1 MHSATRKPG
10 LGSHQTLVLEE
21 AFSSFT
27 RASQSLEQTYR
38 SLEDRIA
45 RLTAELAAANDQRAQ
60 QAAENARLCERLTLL
75 LEALPGGVL
84 VIDAGGTIVQANG
97 IAAALVGEAI
107 VGLSWDVVATRAF
120 AHQDGVDIVLRDG
133 RRLTQS
139 QRDLPDRSGRI
150 LLLTDDTEARAIRE
164 LLDRHRRLSAM
175 GEMAAKLAHQIRT
188 PLSAALLYASQL
200 AAPAISAAE
209 RQRFAERAVA
219 RLKDLD
225 RTVQEML
232 TFARG
237 GPQPAEHVRVGSVL
251 AEVLQVLEPELGAGG
266 MVLQVVCD
274 ADAAELTGSRTAL
287 AGALANLVTNARQ
300 AMNGQGVVLLEAH
313 PDGDAWVDIRVSDSG
328 PGISPQH
335 RERLFE
341 PFFTTR
347 QGGTG
352 LGLAIV
358 KSVVD
363 AHHGTIA
370 AVDSPLGGACFSIR
384 LPLSVRGTTGKP
396 SGRVDA

>member
-1 MHSATRKPG
+1 
-10 LGSHQTLVLEE
+10 
-21 AFSSFT
+21 
-27 RASQSLEQTYR
+27 
-38 SLEDRIA
+38 
-45 RLTAELAAANDQRAQ
+45 
-60 QAAENARLCERLTLL
+60 
-75 LEALPGGVL
+75 
-84 VIDAGGTIVQANG
+84 
-97 IAAALVGEAI
+97 LVGEPI
-107 VGLSWDVVATRAF
+107 VGLSWDEVATRAF

-150 LLLTDDTEARAIRE
+150 VLLTDDTEARAIRE

-251 AEVLQVLEPELGAGG
+251 AEVLQVLEPELDAGG

-313 PDGDAWVDIRVSDSG
+313 PAGDGWVDIRVSDSG
-328 PGISPQH
+328 PGIPPQH

-384 LPLSVRGTTGKP
+384 LPLSVRGTAGTRP
-396 SGRVDA
+396 GRVDA

>member
-1 MHSATRKPG
+1 
-10 LGSHQTLVLEE
+10 
-21 AFSSFT
+21 
-27 RASQSLEQTYR
+27 
-38 SLEDRIA
+38 
-45 RLTAELAAANDQRAQ
+45 
-60 QAAENARLCERLTLL
+60 
-75 LEALPGGVL
+75 
-84 VIDAGGTIVQANG
+84 
-97 IAAALVGEAI
+97 
-107 VGLSWDVVATRAF
+107 
-120 AHQDGVDIVLRDG
+120 
-133 RRLTQS
+133 
-139 QRDLPDRSGRI
+139 
-150 LLLTDDTEARAIRE
+150 
-164 LLDRHRRLSAM
+164 
-175 GEMAAKLAHQIRT
+175 
-188 PLSAALLYASQL
+188 
-200 AAPAISAAE
+200 
-209 RQRFAERAVA
+209 
-219 RLKDLD
+219 
-225 RTVQEML
+225 ML

-251 AEVLQVLEPELGAGG
+251 AEVLQVLEPDLAAGG

-313 PDGDAWVDIRVSDSG
+313 PAGDGWVDIRVSDSG

-384 LPLSVRGTTGKP
+384 LPLSVRGTAGTHP
-396 SGRVDA
+396 GRVDA